1 MSDKTDI
8 DLSPLVFTVTV
19 PQSVDDAF
27 IALHREDRH
36 LVAQSD
42 ALDRRGPRR
51 RRDLRRT

>member
-19 PQSVDDAF
+19 PRSVDDAF
-27 IALHREDRH
+27 LLFTEKIGTWWPE
-36 LVAQSD
+36 SD
-42 ALDRRGPRR
+42 TLDRRGPRR